1 MFCWLCMGGPEEHPG
16 SSPDH
21 IAQCNNEDDVRKKG
35 REKEMQNAL
44 FTGDNDVDTEY
55 QEWLQYHRDKYED
68 HKD

>member
-1 MFCWLCMGGPEEHPG
+1 
-16 SSPDH
+16 
-21 IAQCNNEDDVRKKG
+21 
-35 REKEMQNAL
+35 MQNAL